1 MGFGVHI
8 EGNLTSRNETGAVPF
23 VPPLR
28 IDPDYAADAG
38 LPSGLKLLN
47 ARRRMR
53 RYVRLS
59 ALLFDVFAITAA
71 FVCGNLIRFG
81 DPLHDQGVNLLW
93 VILPIYL
100 AIAANTRAY
109 NITSIAIGRRGG
121 GRAAL
126 ALLIALSAIGLVVF
140 FLKAG
145 PDFSR
150 AVLGLGAAFGL
161 VLLPLGRLGLGA
173 FAAKF
178 FGRSTSCEVLI
189 EDDVRAPAR
198 LSAVLLNADQH
209 RLSPQLD
216 NPAML
221 DRLGRCVVN
230 ADRVIVSCSPS
241 RRKLWAMALKGVDAK
256 AEIIISDLDEF
267 GAIGLDE
274 FNGQSTLV
282 VGAAPLG
289 VIDRALK
296 RIFDLSLTIAAMPIV
311 LPLMGIVA
319 IAVRLD
325 SRGPILF
332 AQERVG
338 LGNRIFRI
346 YKFRSMYSEKTDDKG
361 DRSTRR
367 GDERITRV
375 GRFIRATSLDELP
388 QLFNVLAGSMSVVG
402 PRPHP
407 LLCKADDR
415 LFWDIDLRYW
425 HRHVVKPGLTG
436 LAQVRGL
443 RGATELESQFT
454 DRLQADLEYLSG
466 WSIWRDFSILFATFR
481 VLIHRNAF

>member
-1 MGFGVHI
+1 MQSDGIVVSSAMLG
-8 EGNLTSRNETGAVPF
+8 TPSRQAR
-23 VPPLR
+23 LADR
-28 IDPDYAADAG
+28 IDPVSALPEGLLQFAG
-38 LPSGLKLLN
+38 
-47 ARRRMR
+47 RRRMR
-53 RYVRLS
+53 SSMRLLGVLVD
-59 ALLFDVFAITAA
+59 LLAISIA
-71 FVCGNLIRFG
+71 FFMGNLARFG
-81 DPLHDQGVNLLW
+81 TPLHGQGFNMLAV
-93 VILPIYL
+93 VLPIYL
-100 AIAANTRAY
+100 VIAANNGAFTIGSVARAKTGAS
-109 NITSIAIGRRGG
+109 NATLSFLITLGAVWMVVYFLKVSSDFSRLVFGLG
-121 GRAAL
+121 AAL
-126 ALLIALSAIGLVVF
+126 ALPLI
-140 FLKAG
+140 
-145 PDFSR
+145 
-150 AVLGLGAAFGL
+150 
-161 VLLPLGRLGLGA
+161 PLGRLAL
-173 FAAKF
+173 AKVAQRM
-178 FGRSTSCEVLI
+178 FGQSTLCEVVI

-198 LSAVLLNADQH
+198 SSAVLLDAAQH
-209 RLSPQLD
+209 DLKPQLD
-216 NPAML
+216 NPVML
-221 DRLGRCVVN
+221 DRLGRCLVD
-230 ADRVIVSCSPS
+230 ADRVIVSCSVA
-241 RRKLWAMALKGVDAK
+241 RRQLWATALKGTNAK
-256 AEIIISDLDEF
+256 AEILMSDLDEI

-274 FNGQSTLV
+274 FNGHSTLV

-296 RIFDLSLTIAAMPIV
+296 RIFDLSLTIAVLPVA
-311 LPLMGIVA
+311 LPLMAVVA
-319 IAVRLD
+319 IAIRLD
-325 SRGPILF
+325 SPGPVIF

-361 DRSTRR
+361 DRSTHR

-388 QLFNVLAGSMSVVG
+388 QLFNVLAGAMSIVG

-425 HRHVVKPGLTG
+425 HRHAVKPGLTG
-436 LAQVRGL
+436 LAQVRGF